1 MESED
6 KGEPVRRF
14 SPRHNHDNRVN
25 APGETDKLPKN
36 DKNNIKKILKKW
48 TECSVYYS
56 IDYVVTN

>member
-6 KGEPVRRF
+6 KGKPVGRF

-25 APGETDKLPKN
+25 VPGETDKLPKN
-36 DKNNIKKILKKW
+36 EKNNIKKILKKW